1 MIRVVAIACFV
12 YYEINMEDKEKKTG
26 EIAIYGAG
34 SKKVEVRVKGET
46 IWLNQKQMAELF
58 DVNVPAV
65 NKHLNNIF
73 DDGELEKGPAVSKM
87 EIVRK
92 EGARQVRRNIEFYN
106 LDAIISVG
114 YRVNSKKATAFRV
127 WSTKTLKKYLL
138 DGYVVNQNLLMRY
151 REKLSEAQKTLTMI
165 TEKAGFDLLKGH
177 ETELFDLISEYA
189 KSWKILEAYDDDKLT
204 IKKTHKQVKFEIS
217 YDGALEM
224 MGEMR
229 DQLFRLRVNVSF
241 FGQENGKKLQGIT
254 GAINQTFDGT
264 DLYPSV
270 EEKAANLLYLVIK
283 DHPFADGNK
292 RIGSMLFIYFLENN
306 SFLYDSN
313 GERKISNNTLIA
325 LALLVAT
332 SDPKEKDNIVKLIIN
347 LIQK

>member
-65 NKHLNNIF
+65 NKHLNNIY
-73 DDGELEKGPAVSKM
+73 DDGELEKKSTVSKM
-87 EIVRK
+87 EIVRN
-92 EGARQVRRNIEFYN
+92 EGARQVRRNIEHYN

-138 DGYVVNQNLLMRY
+138 DGYVVNQNLLTKY
-151 REKLSEAQKTLTMI
+151 REKLSEAQKTLTLI
-165 TEKAGFDLLKGH
+165 TEKAGFGLLKGR
-177 ETELFDLISEYA
+177 EIEFIDLISEYA
-189 KSWKILEAYDDDKLT
+189 KSWKVLEAFDENKIEVGKLT
-204 IKKTHKQVKFEIS
+204 KQVKFEIS
-217 YDGALEM
+217 YDGVLEIIN
-224 MGEMR
+224 
-229 DQLFRLRVNVSF
+229 DIKDKLARLRVNVYM
-241 FGQENGKKLQGIT
+241 FGENSN
-254 GAINQTFDGT
+254 ADFASINEIFER
-264 DLYPSV
+264 LEKYSSV
-270 EEKAANLLYLVIK
+270 EEKAANLLYLIIK
-283 DHPFADGNK
+283 ERPFTDGNK
-292 RIGSMLFIYFLENN
+292 RIASMLFIYFLESND
-306 SFLYDSN
+306 FLYRKN
-313 GERKISNNTLIA
+313 NEKKISDNTLIA

>member
-1 MIRVVAIACFV
+1 MN
-12 YYEINMEDKEKKTG
+12 EEKRG

-73 DDGELEKGPAVSKM
+73 DDGELEKASAVSKM

-92 EGARQVRRNIEFYN
+92 EGARQVHRNIEHYN

-165 TEKAGFDLLKGH
+165 TEKAGFELLKGH

>member
-1 MIRVVAIACFV
+1 MIRVVAIADFV
-12 YYEINMEDKEKKTG
+12 YYETNMEDKEKKIG
-26 EIAIYGAG
+26 EIVIYGAG

-46 IWLNQKQMAELF
+46 VWLSLNDLAELF
-58 DVNVPAV
+58 DRDKSVISR
-65 NKHLNNIF
+65 HLRNIY
-73 DDGELEKGPAVSKM
+73 DDEELEKTSTVAKNATVQQEGK
-87 EIVRK
+87 RK
-92 EGARQVRRNIEFYN
+92 IIREIEFYN

-127 WSTKTLKKYLL
+127 WSTKILKKYLL

-165 TEKAGFDLLKGH
+165 TEKAGFELLKGH
-177 ETELFDLISEYA
+177 ESELFDLISEYA
-189 KSWKILEAYDDDKLT
+189 KSWKVLEAYDDDKLT

-241 FGQENGKKLQGIT
+241 FGQENGQKLQGIT

>member
-1 MIRVVAIACFV
+1 MN
-12 YYEINMEDKEKKTG
+12 EEKRG

-65 NKHLNNIF
+65 NKHLNNIY
-73 DDGELEKGPAVSKM
+73 DDGELEKKSTVSKM
-87 EIVRK
+87 EIVRN
-92 EGARQVRRNIEFYN
+92 EGERQIRRNIEHYN

-306 SFLYDSN
+306 SFLYDSS

>member
-1 MIRVVAIACFV
+1 MN
-12 YYEINMEDKEKKTG
+12 EEKTG

-65 NKHLNNIF
+65 NKHLNNIY
-73 DDGELEKGPAVSKM
+73 DDGELEKKSTVSKM
-87 EIVRK
+87 EIVRN
-92 EGARQVRRNIEFYN
+92 EGARQIRRNIEHYN

-224 MGEMR
+224 IGEMR

-254 GAINQTFDGT
+254 GAINQTFDGA

-306 SFLYDSN
+306 SFLYDSS

>member
-1 MIRVVAIACFV
+1 MN
-12 YYEINMEDKEKKTG
+12 EEKRG

-46 IWLNQKQMAELF
+46 IWLSQNQMAELF
-58 DVNVPAV
+58 DVNQPAIA
-65 NKHLNNIF
+65 KHLSNIF
-73 DDGELEKGPAVSKM
+73 KAGELNEKSVHSILEYTAKDN
-87 EIVRK
+87 K
-92 EGARQVRRNIEFYN
+92 NYKTKFYN
-106 LDAIISVG
+106 LDAVISVG
-114 YRVNSKKATAFRV
+114 YRVNSIKATAFRV

-151 REKLSEAQKTLTMI
+151 REKLTEAQKTITLI
-165 TEKAGFDLLKGH
+165 TEKAGFELLKGH

-254 GAINQTFDGT
+254 GAINQTFDGA

-306 SFLYDSN
+306 SFLYDLN
-313 GERKISNNTLIA
+313 GERKISNNTLVA

-332 SDPKEKDNIVKLIIN
+332 SDPREKDNIVKLIIN

>member
-1 MIRVVAIACFV
+1 MN
-12 YYEINMEDKEKKTG
+12 EEKRG
-26 EIAIYGAG
+26 EIVIYGAG

-65 NKHLNNIF
+65 NKHLNNIY
-73 DDGELEKGPAVSKM
+73 DDGELEKKSTVSKM

-92 EGARQVRRNIEFYN
+92 EGARQVHRNIDHYN

-217 YDGALEM
+217 YDGAIEM

-241 FGQENGKKLQGIT
+241 FGQENGQKLQGIT

-306 SFLYDSN
+306 SFLYGSN

>member
-1 MIRVVAIACFV
+1 MN
-12 YYEINMEDKEKKTG
+12 EEKRG

-73 DDGELEKGPAVSKM
+73 DDGELEKKSTVSKM
-87 EIVRK
+87 EIVRN
-92 EGARQVRRNIEFYN
+92 EGARQIRRNIEHYN